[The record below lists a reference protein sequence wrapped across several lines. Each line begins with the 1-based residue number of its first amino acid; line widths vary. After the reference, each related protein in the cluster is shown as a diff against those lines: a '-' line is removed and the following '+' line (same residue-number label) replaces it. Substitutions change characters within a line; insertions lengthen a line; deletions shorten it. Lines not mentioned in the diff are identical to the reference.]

1 LKRPEITAQLRDNG
15 FEVIANGPDG
25 MRKRIEDEVPKWREI
40 VAKAGI
46 KPV

>member
-1 LKRPEITAQLRDNG
+1 MTASKSSPT
-15 FEVIANGPDG
+15 APDG
-25 MRKRIEDEVPKWREI
+25 MRKRIADEVPKWREI